1 MNKMLLE
8 TYLAVLEIVRRIIWN
23 VFRLENEQLNNCG
36 LFRATKDIPLPF
48 TVDEMNSPITIEG
61 EEEGT
66 INISSVAS
74 SPKTIHIEISEEI

>member
-1 MNKMLLE
+1 MNKILLE